1 MKYLVFVFTA
11 FSIMIACT
19 EVEKVMILHDIN
31 GYTFQQDDLVEFE
44 AMAIQNGKVVAIG
57 TMAEMA
63 MDFPDANHI
72 SGNGYTVLPGLI
84 DAHAHVMGLG
94 FQELNI
100 DVSGIESLEGTLQK
114 VSEFAADNPD
124 IEWLTGRGWNQVLWE
139 SNEFPDA
146 NDLDSVSDG
155 RPIWLTRVD
164 GHAGWANRA
173 AMDLADISSE
183 TEDPQGGR
191 IIRNG
196 DGEATGIFIDTAM
209 DYIREIIPERTSLE
223 RETAL
228 ELATEKM
235 VSNGITS
242 VHDARIDE
250 VDWELYTRFADQG
263 RLKARIYAMI
273 GGTGATFD
281 KLAKNGPVENYADH
295 MLALRSVKIS
305 ADGAL
310 GSRGAA
316 LLEEYDD
323 DPGNRGLLFY
333 DQGELNEMVFK
344 GASLG
349 FQMNI
354 HAIGDAANRQVL
366 NAFEFIK
373 RELEN
378 GDLRHRI
385 EHAQVVHPDDIPRF
399 AELGII
405 ASMQPTHVTSD
416 MNMAEGRVGNDRI
429 QGGYAWRTF
438 LNQGTVIAGGSDF
451 PVEAVNPFY
460 GLYAAVTRQDF
471 NGNPPGGWYPEHS
484 LSREEALKIFTV
496 NAAYAA
502 HQEEIIGSLT
512 PGKYAD
518 FIMIDKDYFK
528 IETSDIWKINILE
541 TWVAGERV
549 YTSY

>member
-1 MKYLVFVFTA
+1 MKYLIFIFMVFP
-11 FSIMIACT
+11 IMIACT
-19 EVEKVMILHDIN
+19 DAEKVMILHDIN
-31 GYTFQQDDLVEFE
+31 GYTFQQDELIEFE
-44 AMAIQNGKVVAIG
+44 ALAIQNGKVLAIG
-57 TMAEMA
+57 TMSDMA
-63 MDFPDANHI
+63 ADFPDANLI
-72 SGNGYTVLPGLI
+72 SGNGSTVLPGLI

-94 FQELNI
+94 FQELDI
-100 DVSGIESLEGTLQK
+100 DVSGIESLEETLQII
-114 VSEFAADNPD
+114 SEFAKDNPD

-139 SNEFPDA
+139 SNEFPTA
-146 NDLDSVSDG
+146 NDLDAVSDG
-155 RPIWLTRVD
+155 RPVWLTRVD
-164 GHAGWANRA
+164 GHAGWANNA
-173 AMDLADISSE
+173 AMDLAGITNE

-191 IIRNG
+191 IIRDGN
-196 DGEATGIFIDTAM
+196 GEATGIFIDTAM
-209 DYIREIIPERTSLE
+209 DYISEIIPERTSRE

-235 VSNGITS
+235 ASNGITS
-242 VHDARIDE
+242 VHDARVDD

-263 RLKARIYAMI
+263 RLKTRIYAMI

-281 KLAKNGPVENYADH
+281 KLAENGPVENYADH
-295 MLALRSVKIS
+295 MLALRSVKIT

-323 DPGNRGLLFY
+323 DPGNRGLFFY

-344 GASLG
+344 GVSLG

-366 NAFEFIK
+366 NAFEFVA

-378 GDLRHRI
+378 GDLRHRV
-385 EHAQVVHPDDIPRF
+385 EHAQIVHPDDIPRF

-405 ASMQPTHVTSD
+405 ASMQPTHATSD
-416 MNMAEGRVGNDRI
+416 MNMAEDRVGQDRI
-429 QGGYAWRTF
+429 RGGYAWRTF
-438 LNQGTVIAGGSDF
+438 LDQGTVIAGGSDF

-471 NGNPPGGWYPEHS
+471 HGNPPGGWYPEHS
-484 LSREEALKIFTV
+484 LSREEALKMFTV
-496 NAAYAA
+496 HAAYAA

-518 FIMIDKDYFK
+518 FIMIDKDYFE
-528 IETSDIWKINILE
+528 IETSDIWKIKILE